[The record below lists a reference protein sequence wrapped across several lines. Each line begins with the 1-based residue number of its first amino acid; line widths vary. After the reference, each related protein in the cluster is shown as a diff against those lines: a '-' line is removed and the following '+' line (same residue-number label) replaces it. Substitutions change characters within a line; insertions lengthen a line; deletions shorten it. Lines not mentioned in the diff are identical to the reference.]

1 MVSIGIITGRT
12 IGRNRDG
19 DKDRTLLQVQ
29 LLDEDIRTVELFSQ
43 AGEDVNPANGCRV
56 IVVTLPGIKG
66 AVAVSD
72 DLTPEVDPGEREI
85 YSTDNPATAKK
96 ARIKLGSDSVVT
108 INQGTDFAVRY
119 SALEAAFNQLK
130 SDFDLHVHGG
140 VTVGGG
146 STGATAAS
154 TADITGAKVDE
165 VMIP

>member
-1 MVSIGIITGRT
+1 
-12 IGRNRDG
+12 
-19 DKDRTLLQVQ
+19 
-29 LLDEDIRTVELFSQ
+29 
-43 AGEDVNPANGCRV
+43 V

-72 DLTPEVDPGEREI
+72 DLAPEVDPGEREI
-85 YSTDNPATAKK
+85 YSTDNPATEKK